1 MSKWYI
7 FAMNEQ
13 GSQIT
18 GFPSPADD
26 YVEHTLDISKY
37 IIKNPSSTFFMRTKG
52 QTLKEAGIYPYD
64 VIAVDRSL
72 TPKSGSCV
80 VGIVNGEFILKKI
93 KILNGQYYLVSEDF
107 RIEPILLTDDIDS
120 QIWGVVT
127 TSIHSL

>member
-1 MSKWYI
+1 
-7 FAMNEQ
+7 MNTQ
-13 GSQIT
+13 GSAIT

-52 QTLKEAGIYPYD
+52 QTLKESGIYPYD
-64 VIAVDRSL
+64 VIVVDRSL
-72 TPKSGSCV
+72 KPKSGSCV

-93 KILNGQYYLVSEDF
+93 KILNGRYYLVSEDF